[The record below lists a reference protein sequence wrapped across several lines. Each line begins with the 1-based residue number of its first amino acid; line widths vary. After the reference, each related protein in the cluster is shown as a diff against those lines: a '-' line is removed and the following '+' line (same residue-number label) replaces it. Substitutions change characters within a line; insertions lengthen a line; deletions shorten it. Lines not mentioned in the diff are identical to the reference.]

1 MVKIPSALKWML
13 TRRARLQGERD
24 RLAARLPDLVA
35 TIGKETAQAERRLK
49 ACQRRL
55 AIAEEHG
62 PGRLK
67 ALDADIAAIDA
78 AIAMYGVDIDPS
90 RLSPIRG
97 QYNGW
102 ALDYGQMTR
111 LILRALKECDGA
123 ELTTTEI
130 ALILSV
136 ESGIVL
142 TDNEFQGFRL
152 RVRRRMRRLVAIGA
166 IRRIHVGKTTLEG
179 RWAAATVPLTDQES
193 AAAEAEGDD
202 EGDDEDDGEA

>member
-24 RLAARLPDLVA
+24 RLAARLPDLVS
-35 TIGKETAQAERRLK
+35 TIGKETAEAERRLNSCK
-49 ACQRRL
+49 RRL

-67 ALDADIAAIDA
+67 ALDGDIAAIDA

-111 LILRALKECDGA
+111 LILRALREVNGA

-136 ESGIVL
+136 ESGVVL
-142 TDNEFQGFRL
+142 SDNEFQSFRL
-152 RVRRRMRRLVAIGA
+152 RVRRRMRTLVAVGA
-166 IRRIHVGKTTLEG
+166 IRRIHVAKTTLEG
-179 RWAAATVPLTDQES
+179 RWAAASAPLTPQEA
-193 AAAEAEGDD
+193 AAAEAAGD
-202 EGDDEDDGEA
+202 GEDDGDV

>member
-1 MVKIPSALKWML
+1 ML

-24 RLAARLPDLVA
+24 RLAARLPDLVS
-35 TIGKETAQAERRLK
+35 TIGKETAEAERRLNSCK
-49 ACQRRL
+49 RRL

-67 ALDADIAAIDA
+67 ALDGDIAAIDA

-111 LILRALKECDGA
+111 LILRALREVNGA

-136 ESGIVL
+136 ESGVVL
-142 TDNEFQGFRL
+142 SDNEFQSFRL
-152 RVRRRMRRLVAIGA
+152 RVRRRMRTLVAVGA
-166 IRRIHVGKTTLEG
+166 IRRIHVAKTTLEG
-179 RWAAATVPLTDQES
+179 RWAAASAPLTAQEA
-193 AAAEAEGDD
+193 AAAEAAGD
-202 EGDDEDDGEA
+202 GEDDGEV